1 MTDKELKKEVRKQFR
16 LERLGSNHP
25 RCGVC
30 GEGDDRCLEAH
41 HVAGRSRDE
50 ATVTICRNCH
60 RKVSDD
66 QKDHPVFNS
75 DADQLL
81 DRIGHF
87 LLGLAD
93 MLRLIVEKLIAFG
106 YALIE
111 RAAPASA
118 GGEA

>member
-1 MTDKELKKEVRKQFR
+1 MTNDELRKEVRKQFR

-30 GEGDDRCLEAH
+30 GEGDDRCLEDH
-41 HVAGRSRDE
+41 HIAGRRWDD
-50 ATVTICRNCH
+50 ATVIICRNCH

-66 QKDHPVFNS
+66 QKDYPVFNPN
-75 DADQLL
+75 ADPLL

-93 MLRLIVEKLIAFG
+93 MLRLIVEKLVAFG
-106 YALIE
+106 HALIE
-111 RAAPASA
+111 RAAPASVGSKA
-118 GGEA
+118 